1 MVYAGLIAAAWWL
14 LRRLRAK
21 PAMEEA
27 GAMTLALACLLVI
40 LAGLSAYA
48 VLAGADFGAGVWDLT
63 AGGAERGGRV
73 RGMVQRSM
81 SPVWEANHVWLI
93 LVLVVLWT
101 AFPVAF
107 GSIFST
113 LYMPLFGAMIGII
126 FRGAAFA
133 LRGQAAT
140 IGEARGLGATF
151 ALASLLVPFFL
162 GTVLGG
168 IASGRVPVGNAAGD
182 VWSSWLNPTSLT
194 VGVLAVLTGAYLAAV
209 YMAADSVRAEL
220 PDMERAFRARALAA
234 GALAGAV
241 AIGALPVLASD
252 APDLYDGLTTASA
265 WSCVLGSGLFGVAT
279 LAWSG
284 SSRFGAARCDRGRGG
299 GGRGGRLG
307 RGAEP
312 RPAARRADAGA
323 GGRRRLHADRLPGQP
338 GRGRAGAG
346 AVAGLPLPAGAARH
360 AGPELR
366 AAGPEVQAQVTLF
379 RATVACGVLGVGLL
393 FPFDATDHAGAGR
406 GLPGR
411 LHRLRRV
418 PDRRAGVP
426 RGRRPKRE

>member
-1 MVYAGLIAAAWWL
+1 
-14 LRRLRAK
+14 
-21 PAMEEA
+21 
-27 GAMTLALACLLVI
+27 MTLAVACLVI
-40 LAGLSAYA
+40 TLTGLAAYA

-113 LYMPLFGAMIGII
+113 LYVPLFGAVIGII

-140 IGEARGLGATF
+140 IAEARLLGATF

-162 GTVLGG
+162 GATLGG
-168 IASGRVPVGNAAGD
+168 IASGRVPVGNAVGD
-182 VWSSWLNPTSLT
+182 AWSSWLNPTSLT

-209 YMAADSVRAEL
+209 YMAADSVRAGL
-220 PDMERAFRARALAA
+220 PDMERAFRTRALLA

-252 APDLYDGLTTASA
+252 APDLYDGLGGGLGLVCVIAS
-265 WSCVLGSGLFGVAT
+265 GTFGLAT
-279 LAWSG
+279 LALVW
-284 SSRFGAARCDRGRGG
+284 SSRFGAARVTAAAAVVAVVAGW
-299 GGRGGRLG
+299 
-307 RGAEP
+307 GAAQSP
-312 RPAARRADAGA
+312 DI
-323 GGRRRLHADRLPGQP
+323 LPGQLTLEQ
-338 GRGRAGAG
+338 A
-346 AVAGLPLPAGAARH
+346 
-360 AGPELR
+360 
-366 AAGPEVQAQVTLF
+366 AAGDGTL
-379 RATVACGVLGVGLL
+379 VAFLISLGVGALVL
-393 FPFDATDHAGAGR
+393 VPSLAY
-406 GLPGR
+406 LYR
-411 LHRLRRV
+411 LVLKGTLDQSYEPLDQRFK
-418 PDRRAGVP
+418 
-426 RGRRPKRE
+426 PK